1 MVFNWIAVQS
11 KTLFLFLNF
20 SKRCL
25 FKELLKKIV
34 IEYNVILFIIM
45 SYIEKKYNNKISE
58 VFDELVIIEQD
69 ILKLFTFKSIEY
81 SDKIAKLCALSNKN
95 INLILKK
102 YYPEIKKISDKLRI
116 KARLKFYYDLIDKLT
131 HYIRCV
137 EEFQKLDDQ
146 YDDAVIDFIEE
157 KENLISGKYT
167 DISSHE
173 LTIFYD
179 KKTREELERVL
190 VEKIELRS
198 KQFFTFGSLEEE
210 IKKIAKIAGAEE
222 VTILTNE
229 EMLKRAE
236 FIANPRAIIQYSVFF
251 RDEELLKSIGRELK
265 EYLNS
270 KGYEAMILILEIADL
285 TLEQEFL
292 AGSVITNANFNPD

>member
-1 MVFNWIAVQS
+1 
-11 KTLFLFLNF
+11 
-20 SKRCL
+20 
-25 FKELLKKIV
+25 
-34 IEYNVILFIIM
+34 M
-45 SYIEKKYNNKISE
+45 SHIEKKYINKISE
-58 VFDELVIIEQD
+58 VFGELVNLEQD
-69 ILKLFTFKSIEY
+69 ILKLFSYKSIKH
-81 SDKIAKLCALSNKN
+81 SNKVAKLCALSNKK

-102 YYPEIKKISDKLRI
+102 YYPEIKQISDKLRI
-116 KARLKFYYDLIDKLT
+116 KSRLKFYYDLIDKLT

-146 YDDAVIDFIEE
+146 YYDTIIDFIEE
-157 KENLISGKYT
+157 KEKLISGKYT

-173 LTIFYD
+173 LTVFYD
-179 KKTREELERVL
+179 KKTREELEQVL
-190 VEKIELRS
+190 LQKIELGS

-210 IKKIAKIAGAEE
+210 IKKIARIAGAEG

-229 EMLKRAE
+229 EMLKRAK
-236 FIANPRAIIQYSVFF
+236 FIVNPRAIIQYAVFF

-265 EYLNS
+265 EFLNS

-292 AGSVITNANFNPD
+292 VGSVITNANLNPDY